1 MPLSPAQCRAARALL
16 NWSPAQLAQKAG
28 VAQALLEAFEDE
40 QAMPT
45 DRSTDRIRLVLER
58 AGIELLDGA
67 APGVRLHPR
76 PAVLSLEELN
86 ASNDE

>member
-1 MPLSPAQCRAARALL
+1 MPFSPAHCRAARALL
-16 NWSPAQLAQKAG
+16 SWSPAELAQRAG
-28 VAQALLEAFEDE
+28 VACALLEAFENE
-40 QAMPT
+40 QALPT
-45 DRSTDRIRLVLER
+45 DRSIDRIRLVLER

-67 APGVRLHPR
+67 APGVRLHPT